1 MLLKQIIKNIFFSL
15 ITIFLFFEV
24 VLFFCPVRE
33 PTNTIKQTTTSIL
46 KLEPNRVFQFSKGEL
61 FQIRTI
67 KKTNNY
73 GYTSNFD
80 YKINEADILVI
91 GDSFVEA
98 MDVNNNEAFHHIL
111 KKKLNLNIYQLSH
124 SSSNLSQYYKFA
136 EFGVKNFKPKLIIYN
151 IVANDYVNHQV
162 GKYNFDLKNGNI
174 FLKESKYTEKK
185 LIHKILLKSRTVRYL
200 YYNLQPHHK
209 INYLFKNKN
218 KKFEANIA
226 CEYTDKE
233 LENNKKTF
241 DLFLKYNQKFVAEGI
256 DIVIMFDEIRSKVY
270 KTNIN
275 SCGFNDQ
282 ESGLASKIKDYSVK
296 KQKNEGIYTLD
307 LGPYF
312 KKAYKKDK
320 MKFEF
325 VNDLHW
331 NKYAHK
337 IVALSVV
344 DFLKK
349 NLQYRPID

>member
-1 MLLKQIIKNIFFSL
+1 MNSKQIIKNIFFSIL
-15 ITIFLFFEV
+15 TVFLFFEII
-24 VLFFCPVRE
+24 LFFCPVRE
-33 PTNTIKQTTTSIL
+33 PSNTIKQTKNSIL
-46 KLEPNRVFQFSKGEL
+46 KLEPNRVFQYSKGGL
-61 FQIRTI
+61 FQISTI

-80 YKINEADILVI
+80 YKINDADILVI

-98 MDVNNNEAFHHIL
+98 MDVNNNESFHHIL
-111 KKKLNLNIYQLSH
+111 KEQLNLNIYQLSH

-136 EFGVKNFKPKLIIYN
+136 EFGVKNFNPKLIIYN

-162 GKYNFDLKNGNI
+162 GKYNFDLKNGDI
-174 FLKESKYTEKK
+174 FLKESGHTEKK
-185 LIHKILLKSRTVRYL
+185 LIHKILLKSGIVKYL

-209 INYLFKNKN
+209 INYLLNDKD

-226 CEYTDKE
+226 CEYTEEE
-233 LENNKKTF
+233 LENNKRTF
-241 DLFLKYNQKFVAEGI
+241 ELFLEYNQKFVDDGI
-256 DIVIMFDEIRSKVY
+256 DVVIMFDEIRSKIY
-270 KTNIN
+270 KTNTN

-296 KQKNEGIYTLD
+296 KQKNKGIYTLD

-312 KKAYKKDK
+312 VKAYKKDQI
-320 MKFEF
+320 KFEF
-325 VNDLHW
+325 LNDLHW

-337 IVALSVV
+337 IVALSIV

-349 NLQYRPID
+349 NLEY